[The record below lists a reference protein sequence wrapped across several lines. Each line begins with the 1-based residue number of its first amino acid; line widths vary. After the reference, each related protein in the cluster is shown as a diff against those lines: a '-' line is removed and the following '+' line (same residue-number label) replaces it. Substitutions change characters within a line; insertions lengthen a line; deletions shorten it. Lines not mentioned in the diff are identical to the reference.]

1 MGALLVVNMRGTLN
15 IPHPIKRTLRQLHLS
30 TRFRATVLPDNPITK
45 GMLQK
50 VKNYVAWSDA
60 DLDVVTRLLEVRGM
74 KSARARLALKDMQL
88 QGFTTLRDLGKA
100 IVKGEVTISK
110 LASIK
115 PSFTLSPPR
124 GGFKRSTRRM
134 YSQGGILGKN
144 PDLAKLVEIML

>member
-1 MGALLVVNMRGTLN
+1 
-15 IPHPIKRTLRQLHLS
+15 
-30 TRFRATVLPDNPITK
+30 
-45 GMLQK
+45 MLQK

-60 DLDVVTRLLEVRGM
+60 DLDLVTRLLEVRGM

>member
-60 DLDVVTRLLEVRGM
+60 DLDLVTRLLEVRGM
-74 KSARARLALKDMQL
+74 KSARARLALKDIQL

>member
-1 MGALLVVNMRGTLN
+1 MGAILVVNMRGTLN

-60 DLDVVTRLLEVRGM
+60 DLDLVTRLLEVRGM
-74 KSARARLALKDMQL
+74 KSARARLALKDIQL

-110 LASIK
+110 LDSIK
-115 PSFTLSPPR
+115 PSFALSPPR

>member
-1 MGALLVVNMRGTLN
+1 MGAILVVNMRGTLN

-60 DLDVVTRLLEVRGM
+60 DLDLVTRLLEVRGM
-74 KSARARLALKDMQL
+74 KSARARLALKDIQL

-100 IVKGEVTISK
+100 IVQEEVTISK
-110 LASIK
+110 LDSIK
-115 PSFTLSPPR
+115 PSFALSPPR